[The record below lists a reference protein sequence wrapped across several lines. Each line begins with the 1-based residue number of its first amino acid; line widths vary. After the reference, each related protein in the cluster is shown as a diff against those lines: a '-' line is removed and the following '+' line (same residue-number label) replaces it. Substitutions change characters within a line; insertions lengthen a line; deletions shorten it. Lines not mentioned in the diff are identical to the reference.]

1 MKKIV
6 IALCGLTAASAFA
19 SDFNIGYINVD
30 RVMAEAT
37 PAKSISDAIKTKFQ
51 PQQVKLTTLNQ
62 QLAGEESQLVALQN
76 KAPTFTQLSKADQ
89 TKFNSLSEK
98 FNKDKTNFMQ
108 EYGTYQQ
115 QFNATEQYALQTFLK
130 QAYNDLKTL
139 GTKNNLDAIYT
150 SNQMIY
156 AKAKYDMTD
165 QFIKQIDQMDVSPI
179 IKQVNDGPKAAANAP
194 TPAQ

>member
-1 MKKIV
+1 MKKIM

-37 PAKSISDAIKTKFQ
+37 PAKTISSAIKAKYE
-51 PQQVKLTTLNQ
+51 PQQTKLTQLSQ
-62 QLAGEESQLVALQN
+62 QLSGEESQLVAIQN
-76 KAPTFTQLSKADQ
+76 KASSYEQLSKADK
-89 TKFNSLSEK
+89 TKYNSLSEK
-98 FNKDKTNFMQ
+98 FNKDKANFMQ
-108 EYGTYQQ
+108 QYGSYQQ
-115 QFNATEQYALQTFLK
+115 QVNATEQYAIQAFLK

-139 GTKNNLDAIYT
+139 GSKNDLDAIYT
-150 SNQMIY
+150 SNQLIY

-179 IKQVNDGPKAAANAP
+179 IKQIKDGPSAP
-194 TPAQ
+194 TK